1 MFQYIVKR
9 LLLSIPTVL
18 IIILL
23 SFIIMELPPGDYL
36 TTYEVALR
44 QSGEEVDLAKIELL
58 KERYKLD
65 KPVYVRFFYWF
76 GNLFRG
82 DFGYSMLYEKPV
94 ADLLGARVWYTVL
107 ISSLATAFAWVTGF
121 LIGVYSGTHQYT
133 VGDYAF
139 TVVGYFGV
147 SVPNFL
153 FALLLMWWAFTAF
166 GLSLGGLFSPEYA
179 SAPWSWGKLL
189 DLLQHLW
196 IPVIVTGTA
205 TMAGLIRVL
214 RGNLLDEIN
223 KPYVTA
229 ARARGV
235 PENKLTW
242 KYPLRVAII
251 PFLSTAGWTLPN
263 IISGA
268 VVTGIV
274 LNLPTV
280 GTLLMDALKAQDMY
294 LAGSIILILT
304 MFTVIGTI
312 VSDILLAW
320 ADPRARLS

>member
-1 MFQYIVKR
+1 
-9 LLLSIPTVL
+9 
-18 IIILL
+18 
-23 SFIIMELPPGDYL
+23 
-36 TTYEVALR
+36 
-44 QSGEEVDLAKIELL
+44 
-58 KERYKLD
+58 
-65 KPVYVRFFYWF
+65 
-76 GNLFRG
+76 
-82 DFGYSMLYEKPV
+82 MLYEKPV

-133 VGDYAF
+133 IGDYAF

-153 FALLLMWWAFTAF
+153 FALLLMWGAFSAF

-179 SAPWSWGKLL
+179 LAPWSWRKLL

>member
-1 MFQYIVKR
+1 MSRGLGDVYKR
-9 LLLSIPTVL
+9 
-18 IIILL
+18 
-23 SFIIMELPPGDYL
+23 
-36 TTYEVALR
+36 
-44 QSGEEVDLAKIELL
+44 Q
-58 KERYKLD
+58 
-65 KPVYVRFFYWF
+65 
-76 GNLFRG
+76 
-82 DFGYSMLYEKPV
+82 
-94 ADLLGARVWYTVL
+94 
-107 ISSLATAFAWVTGF
+107 
-121 LIGVYSGTHQYT
+121 
-133 VGDYAF
+133 
-139 TVVGYFGV
+139 
-147 SVPNFL
+147 
-153 FALLLMWWAFTAF
+153 
-166 GLSLGGLFSPEYA
+166 
-179 SAPWSWGKLL
+179 
-189 DLLQHLW
+189 
-196 IPVIVTGTA
+196 
-205 TMAGLIRVL
+205 
-214 RGNLLDEIN
+214 
-223 KPYVTA
+223 

>member
-1 MFQYIVKR
+1 MPKYILQR
-9 LLLSIPTVL
+9 LLLSIPT
-18 IIILL
+18 ILVICVI
-23 SFIIMELPPGDYL
+23 SFIIIELPPGDFL
-36 TTYEVALR
+36 TTYEMALR
-44 QSGEEVDLAKIELL
+44 LSGEEIDQARIELL
-58 KERYKLD
+58 RGRYGLD
-65 KPVYVRFFYWF
+65 KPVYIRFFMWF
-76 GNLFRG
+76 GNIFRG

-94 ADLLGARVWYTVL
+94 ADLLGARLWYTVL
-107 ISSLATAFAWVTGF
+107 ISSLATAFAWITGF
-121 LIGVYSGTHQYT
+121 LIGVYSGTHQYSA
-133 VGDYAF
+133 GDYAF
-139 TVVGYFGV
+139 TVVGYLGV
-147 SVPNFL
+147 SIPNFL
-153 FALLLMWWAFTAF
+153 FALVLMWWAFSAF

-179 SAPWSWGKLL
+179 VAPWSWEKFL
-189 DLLQHLW
+189 DLLRHLW
-196 IPVIVTGTA
+196 IPVIVTGTS

-235 PENKLTW
+235 PESKIYW
-242 KYPLRVAII
+242 KYPLRVAMI
-251 PFLSTAGWTLPN
+251 PFLSTAGWTIPS

-280 GTLLMDALKAQDMY
+280 GTLLLDSLKAQDMY
-294 LAGSIILILT
+294 LSGTLILILT
-304 MFTVIGTI
+304 IFTVIGTI

>member
-1 MFQYIVKR
+1 MLQYIVKR

>member
-9 LLLSIPTVL
+9 LLLAIPTVL
-18 IIILL
+18 IIALL

-36 TTYEVALR
+36 TTYEMSLR
-44 QSGEEVDLAKIELL
+44 QSGEQVDLAKIELL
-58 KERYKLD
+58 RERYKLD
-65 KPVYVRFFYWF
+65 KPVYIRFFVWF

-94 ADLLGARVWYTVL
+94 VDLLGARVWYTVL
-107 ISSLATAFAWVTGF
+107 ISSLATAFAWVIGF
-121 LIGVYSGTHQYT
+121 LIGVYSGTHQYSI
-133 VGDYAF
+133 GDYAF

-153 FALLLMWWAFTAF
+153 FALLLMWWSFSAF

-179 SAPWSWGKLL
+179 LAPWSWGKLL
-189 DLLQHLW
+189 DILQHLW

-205 TMAGLIRVL
+205 TMAGLIRIL

-274 LNLPTV
+274 LNLPTI

-294 LAGSIILILT
+294 LAGSIILILSI
-304 MFTVIGTI
+304 FTVIGTI
-312 VSDILLAW
+312 LSDILLAW

>member
-304 MFTVIGTI
+304 IFTVIGTI